1 MKLNKITAI
10 LVASSCIVCVNS
22 TVAAPGGGGSGSSTI
37 VEVPDRI
44 CDSSP
49 DGKTVTISW
58 DRDSKHY
65 AYTIALNHTGNVW
78 EYTVTNGPGNEKN
91 LSHWDLGILNCQ
103 SHTSSASPTPD
114 LWGSDPAGGG
124 FSGAKW
130 NTDGGVDPVTGDTF
144 TLTLDGA
151 YAEKTVDVLA
161 KSATYY
167 GKCTIIGPDCSSVA
181 PDDDFDFVAN
191 IDDNC
196 PSMSNPDQADSD
208 GDGVG
213 DACDNCPSMPNRDQ
227 ADSDGD
233 GTGDI
238 CDSPMAVNLLSF
250 TAKASNNG
258 SKVEWTTGYE
268 EDITAFSLYRAIPKG
283 GNNCNANEN
292 SYDDLTL
299 VKTVNS
305 GKDSY
310 RVNDN
315 FAAIA
320 NTTYCYGLV
329 SINDNGDIVDILGV
343 VARQ

>member
-10 LVASSCIVCVNS
+10 LVTSSCMIYINS
-22 TVAAPGGGGSGSSTI
+22 TVAAPGGGGPPI
-37 VEVPDRI
+37 EEVTPV
-44 CDSSP
+44 CDYSNG
-49 DGKTVTISW
+49 GKTVTISW

-65 AYTIALNHTGNVW
+65 AYTIALNHTGNNW
-78 EYTVTNGPGNEKN
+78 EYTVSNGPGNEKN

-103 SHTSSASPTPD
+103 SHTSASPIPD

-124 FSGAKW
+124 FSGVKW
-130 NTDGGVDPVTGDTF
+130 NTDGGVDPLTGDTF

-167 GKCTIIGPDCSSVA
+167 GKCTIVGPDCSSIA
-181 PDDDFDFVAN
+181 PDDDLDYIAN

-196 PSMSNPDQADSD
+196 PTKPNPGQEDTD
-208 GDGVG
+208 GDGIG
-213 DACDNCPSMPNRDQ
+213 DACDNPD
-227 ADSDGD
+227 
-233 GTGDI
+233 
-238 CDSPMAVNLLSF
+238 AVDLLF
-250 TAKASNNG
+250 FNAKVTSNG
-258 SKVEWTTGYE
+258 SKVEWITGYE

-299 VKTVNS
+299 VKTINS
-305 GKDSY
+305 GKYSY

-315 FAAIA
+315 FAATA

-329 SINDNGDIVDILGV
+329 SINDNGDIVDILGAV
-343 VARQ
+343 PRQ